1 MAKEMTSSQVAERL
15 DVAHS
20 TVRAWCNKGLFPNA
34 TRHVTPAGSYWTIP
48 ESDLKGFQQPQPGRP
63 PKQAASTN
71 GTKPASGSNAALTA
85 AAKAKKKGK
94 R

>member
-34 TRHVTPAGSYWTIP
+34 TRHETPAGSYWAIP
-48 ESDLKGFQQPQPGRP
+48 EGDLKGFQQPQPGRP
-63 PKQAASTN
+63 PKQTAST
-71 GTKPASGSNAALTA
+71 TA
-85 AAKAKKKGK
+85 PAKANGGASVKKKGSK
-94 R
+94 T

>member
-34 TRHVTPAGSYWTIP
+34 TRHETPAGSYWTIP
-48 ESDLKGFQQPQPGRP
+48 EGDLKKFQQPQPGRP
-63 PKQAASTN
+63 PKQTASTN
-71 GTKPASGSNAALTA
+71 GTQPASGSNAALTA
-85 AAKAKKKGK
+85 AAKAEKKGK
-94 R
+94 K